1 MKLHFYLEKTMSL
14 ELNATLRG
22 DKGKGASRRLRHA
35 NTLPAI
41 VYGGGKDAVSI
52 TLQQKDIQHK
62 LPDESFYSQVLS
74 LNVEGKAEDV
84 LIRDIQH
91 HPYKMEVMHM
101 DFIRV
106 DAKKVVHIFSQLHF
120 IGEDVS
126 PGIKSE
132 GGVVN
137 HVITEVELECLPKNI
152 PDFIEVD
159 LSEMHVGDVVHLSD
173 LKLPKGVE
181 VLTLKQGEEHDTAV
195 VGMHVR
201 KVTEEVED
209 GAPEA
214 PEAPESETSEESGDD
229 K

>member
-1 MKLHFYLEKTMSL
+1 MSS

-35 NTLPAI
+35 NTLPGI
-41 VYGGGKDAVSI
+41 VYGGGKDSVSI
-52 TLQQKDIQHK
+52 TLQQKDVQYK

-74 LNVEGKAEDV
+74 LNIEGKAEDV

-101 DFIRV
+101 DFIRI

-120 IGEDVS
+120 TNEDVS

-132 GGVVN
+132 DGVIN
-137 HVITEVELECLPKNI
+137 HVMTEVELECLPKNI

-159 LSEMHVGDVVHLSD
+159 LSEMHVGDVIHLSD
-173 LKLPKGVE
+173 LKLPKGVA
-181 VLTLKQGEEHDTAV
+181 VLALKQGEEHDTAV

-214 PEAPESETSEESGDD
+214 PEAPESEAGEASEESGDD

>member
-1 MKLHFYLEKTMSL
+1 MSY

-41 VYGGGKDAVSI
+41 VYGGGKDPVSI
-52 TLQQKDIQHK
+52 TLLQKDVQHK

-74 LNVEGKAEDV
+74 LSIEGKTEDV
-84 LIRDIQH
+84 LLRDIQH
-91 HPYKMEVMHM
+91 HPYKMDVMHM

-106 DAKKVVHIFSQLHF
+106 DANKVVHVFSQLHF
-120 IGEDVS
+120 SGEDVS
-126 PGIKSE
+126 PGAKTE
-132 GGVVN
+132 DGVVN
-137 HVITEVELECLPKNI
+137 HVITEVELECLPKDI
-152 PDFIEVD
+152 PDFIAVD

-173 LKLPKGVE
+173 LKLPAGVE
-181 VLTLKQGEEHDTAV
+181 ILALKQGEEHDTAV

-201 KVTEEVED
+201 KVIAEVEE

-214 PEAPESETSEESGDD
+214 PDAPESETGSDDEGDD
-229 K
+229 SE

>member
-1 MKLHFYLEKTMSL
+1 MSL

-41 VYGGGKDAVSI
+41 VYGGGKDPVSI
-52 TLQQKDIQHK
+52 TLQQKNIQHK

-74 LNVEGKAEDV
+74 LNIEGKAEDV

-106 DAKKVVHIFSQLHF
+106 DAKKVVHVYSQLHF
-120 IGEDVS
+120 INEDVS

-132 GGVVN
+132 GGVIN
-137 HVITEVELECLPKNI
+137 HVMIEVEMECLPKNI

-159 LSEMHVGDVVHLSD
+159 LSEMHVGDVIHLSD
-173 LKLPKGVE
+173 LKLPKGVV
-181 VLTLKQGEEHDTAV
+181 VLALKQGEEHDAAI
-195 VGMHVR
+195 VGMHAR

-214 PEAPESETSEESGDD
+214 PAAPASETGASEEGDS
-229 K
+229 